1 MTPLPTILEEMYL
14 VWNLQIVNNQQ
25 ESGASEAIKIGGVWQ
40 FQCVIKDFWISWM
53 YQFALAI

>member
-25 ESGASEAIKIGGVWQ
+25 ESGASEALKIGGVWQ
-40 FQCVIKDFWISWM
+40 FHCVIKDF
-53 YQFALAI
+53 

>member
-25 ESGASEAIKIGGVWQ
+25 ESGASEALKIGGVWQ
-40 FQCVIKDFWISWM
+40 FQCVIKDF
-53 YQFALAI
+53 